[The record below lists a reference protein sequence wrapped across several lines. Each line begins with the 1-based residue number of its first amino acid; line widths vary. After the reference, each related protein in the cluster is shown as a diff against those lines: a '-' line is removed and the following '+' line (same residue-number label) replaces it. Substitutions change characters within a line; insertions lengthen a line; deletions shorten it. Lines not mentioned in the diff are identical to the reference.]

1 MDAGAPDVGAIEEAV
16 RVLKGGGLVV
26 FPTRC
31 LYGIAAD
38 AANVRAV
45 EHLYRVKHRQPDKP
59 IPVLVDG
66 YGMLSR
72 VVQDIPKSAR
82 RLLKSLWP
90 GRLTVVLWAQPRVP
104 DILTAGT
111 GNIGVRIPAHP
122 VARML
127 VECFGRPITATSANI
142 TEQTGCSDLKH
153 LNPVLLYGV
162 DMLLD
167 AGRLEGGVGSTVLDL
182 TVHPYRILREGAV
195 SRPEL
200 ADVLGSDELARFGS
214 TEC

>member
-1 MDAGAPDVGAIEEAV
+1 MDSGTPDVGAIVEAV

-38 AANVRAV
+38 AFNIRAV
-45 EHLYRVKHRQPDKP
+45 ERLYRVKHRPVDKP

-66 YGMLSR
+66 YSMLSR
-72 VVQDIPKSAR
+72 VAQDIPPLAR
-82 RLLKSLWP
+82 QLLKSVWP

-122 VARML
+122 VSRLL
-127 VECFGRPITATSANI
+127 VQRFGRPITATSANI
-142 TEQTGCSDLKH
+142 AEQAGCSDLNQ
-153 LNPVLLYGV
+153 LNPVLFYGV

-167 AGRLEGGVGSTVLDL
+167 AGPLEGGVGSTVLDL

-195 SRPEL
+195 LRLEL
-200 ADVLGSDELARFGS
+200 ESILGSPEIAA
-214 TEC
+214 